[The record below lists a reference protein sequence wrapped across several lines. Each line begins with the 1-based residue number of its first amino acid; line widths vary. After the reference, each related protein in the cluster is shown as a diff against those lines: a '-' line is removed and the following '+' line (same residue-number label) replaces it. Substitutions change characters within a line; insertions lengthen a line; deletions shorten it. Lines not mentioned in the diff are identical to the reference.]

1 MPNSSLSETEP
12 EMTGVA
18 DLASM
23 IMRECLNM
31 ETQCQKDSISPPSIL
46 VGASTAFW
54 SETAP
59 HLAAS
64 RSKALGL
71 LEKLTTLLQGP
82 RDFLHELVASNWD
95 HGALYAF
102 LQTPALEYMVES
114 GGFATLA
121 SLSNVSGIP
130 EDKLSRI
137 LALLRCKNLLRE
149 AEPGVF
155 TLTAVSEELV
165 KDADFRAWVEFQLF
179 ETRVASAHL
188 SQALA
193 SKPNGYS
200 TGTSGFKQGWGE
212 EMYDWHT
219 AHPERGDRFRRA
231 MRGVSKSLD
240 PADSLLRKHI
250 SGISPAS
257 KHQKIVEFGGR
268 YGFASVS
275 LVQERSDICFE
286 VRCDSQDFLQ
296 RGQALVPA
304 SCQDRIE
311 FTKLAVVAESANVKD
326 TTNVL
331 AYVIRNV
338 FWNWNDSDAIEM
350 LQKLIPTLRSVPSMR
365 VIVTD
370 GVSPAP
376 GQYPPH
382 VEIAYR
388 RRDITTMTM
397 HNVKQRSQMEWLE
410 LFSRVDPRLKVNS
423 DFETSSHV
431 CKGLWELRL

>member
-1 MPNSSLSETEP
+1 MGNSSVSEQKESEETSI
-12 EMTGVA
+12 A
-18 DLASM
+18 QLASM
-23 IMRECLNM
+23 IMRECTTM
-31 ETQCQKDSISPPSIL
+31 ESECQKDGVSPPSML
-46 VGASTAFW
+46 AGTSTAFW
-54 SETAP
+54 SESTP
-59 HLAAS
+59 QLLAS

-82 RDFLHELVASNWD
+82 HDFLHEFVAPNWD

-102 LQTPALEYMVES
+102 LQTSALEHMAAAD
-114 GGFATLA
+114 GHATLS

-130 EDKLSRI
+130 EDKLARI
-137 LALLRCKNLLRE
+137 LALLRCRNLLRE
-149 AEPGVF
+149 PEPGVF
-155 TLTAVSEELV
+155 TLTAVSEELI
-165 KDADFRAWVEFQLF
+165 KDEDFKAWVEFQLF

-193 SKPNGYS
+193 SKPNDYTKGS
-200 TGTSGFKQGWGE
+200 SGFKQGWGA

-219 AHPERGDRFRRA
+219 THPEKGDRFRRA

-250 SGISPAS
+250 SDAIPAS
-257 KHQKIVEFGGR
+257 AHTKIVEIGGR
-268 YGFASVS
+268 YGFASTS
-275 LVQERSDICFE
+275 LVQERPNLCFE

-304 SCQDRIE
+304 SSKDRIH
-311 FTKLAVVAESANVKD
+311 FTKLDAMTDAFTTKD

-331 AYVIRNV
+331 AYVVRNV
-338 FWNWNDSDAIEM
+338 FWNWTNDDAVKL
-350 LQKLIPTLRSVPSMR
+350 LQELLPTLRNSSSTRMF
-365 VIVTD
+365 VTD

-376 GQYPPH
+376 GQFPHH

-397 HNVKQRSQMEWLE
+397 HNVKQRTQVEWLE
-410 LFSRVDPRLKVNS
+410 LFSRVDSSLKVRACTGYSNM
-423 DFETSSHV
+423 
-431 CKGLWELRL
+431 